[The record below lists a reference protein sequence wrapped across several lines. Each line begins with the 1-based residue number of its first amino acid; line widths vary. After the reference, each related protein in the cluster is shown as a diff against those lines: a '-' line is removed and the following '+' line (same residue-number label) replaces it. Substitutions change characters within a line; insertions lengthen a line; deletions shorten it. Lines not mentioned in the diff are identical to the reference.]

1 MMIAVSNA
9 LLQRSKLL
17 TAVSRSTKV
26 QTTDENIFGITGI
39 DANLAVVHRTIIL
52 GAVVRVEAGGDYV
65 PGLAFVIRTPDSGFF
80 RIGRSWCR
88 RRDRT
93 RGRCRGR
100 RR

>member
-17 TAVSRSTKV
+17 TAVSRSAEV

-52 GAVVRVEAGGDYV
+52 GGVVRVEAGGPCV
-65 PGLAFVIRTPDSGFF
+65 PGPAFVIGAPDAGFF
-80 RIGRSWCR
+80 RIGRSGCR
-88 RRDRT
+88 RRDRA
-93 RGRCRGR
+93 RRRCRS
-100 RR
+100 